1 LAGEI
6 HLYRKPGGLRFTTP
20 EGRDIFSRLVL
31 YQMRPIDK
39 VLDLASRLDE
49 RMLALNDGRMW
60 MAAHMRRG
68 DFVRAGWVMEQS
80 IQAHLGR
87 VRNHLL
93 AGRNVLR
100 SLREPEMK
108 AYDVP
113 DVTVDLSVLHRH
125 LPGDNDKVYIATDER
140 DKGNLTYLTDN
151 GVVLIQNLLTI
162 EDRHEFGWQLMITDV
177 LAIVEQATLARAA
190 YFYAHAMSS
199 VAGGVINFRAARG
212 ADPRTALVD

>member
-1 LAGEI
+1 
-6 HLYRKPGGLRFTTP
+6 
-20 EGRDIFSRLVL
+20 
-31 YQMRPIDK
+31 
-39 VLDLASRLDE
+39 
-49 RMLALNDGRMW
+49 MW

-68 DFVRAGWVMEQS
+68 DFIRAGWVMEQS
-80 IQAHLGR
+80 IEDHLER

-93 AGRNVLR
+93 AGRATLR
-100 SLREPEMK
+100 SIRESDAK
-108 AYDVP
+108 TYDVP
-113 DVTVDLSVLHRH
+113 DVTVDRSIFHRH
-125 LPGDNDKVYIATDER
+125 IPEDNDKVYIATDER
-140 DKGNLTYLTDN
+140 DRGNLTYLTDH

-162 EDRHEFGWQLMITDV
+162 EDRHEFGWPLMITDV